1 MLIPRLCA
9 TLLTIFG
16 SAGLTLAAIGLYG
29 VMSYS
34 VRRRTREFGIRIAIG
49 ANAPGLLRMVVRQ
62 GLVLAG
68 IGLAIG
74 FAIAF
79 SLSRFAASLLYGID
93 AHDAETFT
101 AVPVIL
107 LTVALL
113 AVVVPARR
121 AAGIQPMQ
129 ALRSE

>member
-1 MLIPRLCA
+1 
-9 TLLTIFG
+9 
-16 SAGLTLAAIGLYG
+16 
-29 VMSYS
+29 
-34 VRRRTREFGIRIAIG
+34 
-49 ANAPGLLRMVVRQ
+49 MVVRQ

-93 AHDAETFT
+93 AHDAVTFT